1 MVICEGMPKKKKK
14 MKMMKKGTKNINIL
28 KSENFEVTC
37 KF

>member
-1 MVICEGMPKKKKK
+1 MPKKKKKKK